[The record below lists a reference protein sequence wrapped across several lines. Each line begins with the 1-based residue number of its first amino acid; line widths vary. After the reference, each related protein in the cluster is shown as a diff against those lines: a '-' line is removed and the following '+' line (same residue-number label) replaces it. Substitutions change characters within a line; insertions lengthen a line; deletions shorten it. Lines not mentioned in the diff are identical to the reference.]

1 MKFEL
6 KKLLYNYC
14 ESFLKR
20 KLTNYQNQKKELF
33 ESLES
38 ETKSSAGDKHETGR
52 AMIQLEIEKL
62 GNQIR
67 EAEKEHTFLK
77 KNNNKIISSN
87 IQIGTIVKTKKNIFY
102 VMISAGIFK
111 YKSKKIYC
119 ISQKSPIGAL
129 LIGKKVNDNFIF
141 NNEKIEI
148 LNII

>member
-62 GNQIR
+62 GKQR
-67 EAEKEHTFLK
+67 QVVDQDT
-77 KNNNKIISSN
+77 
-87 IQIGTIVKTKKNIFY
+87 
-102 VMISAGIFK
+102 
-111 YKSKKIYC
+111 
-119 ISQKSPIGAL
+119 
-129 LIGKKVNDNFIF
+129 
-141 NNEKIEI
+141 
-148 LNII
+148 